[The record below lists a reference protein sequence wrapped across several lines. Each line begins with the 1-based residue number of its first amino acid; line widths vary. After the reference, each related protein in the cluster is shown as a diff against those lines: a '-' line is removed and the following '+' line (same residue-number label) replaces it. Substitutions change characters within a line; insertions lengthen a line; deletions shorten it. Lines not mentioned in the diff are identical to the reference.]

1 MEPIQKLEMR
11 GMSRV
16 FGATT
21 ALYDFNLEVSGGAFV
36 TLLGRSGCGKSTAI
50 TCLAGLLA
58 LSAGEIILNGKPI
71 QDIPA
76 ETRGFGMVFQNYAL
90 FPHLNVARNVSY
102 GLEMRSIPK
111 SERERRVREALDL
124 VHLDPETFAKR
135 FPAQLSGGQQ
145 QRLAIARTIVLD
157 PNPLLIDEPVPD

>member
-11 GMSRV
+11 GMSPV

-36 TLLGRSGCGKSTAI
+36 TLLGPSGCGKSTALN
-50 TCLAGLLA
+50 CLAGLLD

-76 ETRGFGMVFQNYAL
+76 EKRGFGMVFQNYAL
-90 FPHLNVARNVSY
+90 FPHLNVARNVTY
-102 GLEMRSIPK
+102 GLEMPPMPK
-111 SERERRVREALDL
+111 SDR
-124 VHLDPETFAKR
+124 
-135 FPAQLSGGQQ
+135 
-145 QRLAIARTIVLD
+145 QR
-157 PNPLLIDEPVPD
+157 P